1 MSGGENLKTSITND
15 ADNIIY
21 VYDGGLAG
29 FFCCVYESVYGR
41 QIPYAIVTEKDF
53 QPTLL
58 PYKHIE
64 TDRVK
69 AKKVRDSIPVKISS
83 HALDLIETVFLSC
96 LEEKE
101 IAISRFL
108 LKGYRV
114 GGKIVNMMGD
124 PIVEKLLKAE
134 RHMMGE
140 CRLLLGFVRFSDYDG
155 RLAATISP
163 KNFVLPYISGHF
175 VNRFSGEDFM
185 IYDKTHRVAFIYEEG
200 KRRLLEIDF
209 IDFPEVSEE
218 EDRYRS
224 MWKHFYNTVSIEA
237 RENPRCRMTH
247 MPKRYWENML
257 EVKELL

>member
-1 MSGGENLKTSITND
+1 MFGGENINSGIVSDT
-15 ADNIIY
+15 DNIIY

-29 FFCCVYESVYGR
+29 FFCCVYESVYSK
-41 QIPYAIVTEKDF
+41 QIPAAIVAEKAF

-58 PYKHIE
+58 PCKQIE

-69 AKKVRDSIPVKISS
+69 AKKVRDSIPAKISPP
-83 HALDLIETVFLSC
+83 ALELVETVFLSC

-101 IAISRFL
+101 VAILRFL
-108 LKGYRV
+108 LKGYRE
-114 GGKIVNMMGD
+114 GGKIVNMLGD

-163 KNFVLPYISGHF
+163 KNFVLPYICGHF
-175 VNRFSGEDFM
+175 INRFSGENFM
-185 IYDKTHRVAFIYEEG
+185 IYDKTHKTAFIYERG
-200 KRRLLEIDF
+200 KRQLVEIDF
-209 IDFPEVSEE
+209 INFPEVSEE
-218 EDRYRS
+218 ESRYRS

-257 EVKELL
+257 EVKDLL